1 MRKWMK
7 KWQGVIIWAIAIA
20 FVAGMIW
27 WSVSINLR
35 GTSRNVNYTLDQS
48 LAYITKDGTALTDP
62 TYWLMPWE
70 VNDYYSNLLS
80 SYRIN
85 SLDPLFEEP
94 RLKALIADVFL
105 QQKVILYY
113 AEKNNIKPSKKEV
126 EQEVKSIINTIKNDQ
141 NQLDQIKR
149 RYGSLSVYEKDYLE
163 PQIRVQLTVKK
174 VQEAVGAVSE
184 DEIKQYFEENKEE
197 LQNQYDRLDLEA
209 ISFDSSSTVQEFLA
223 KASEMGFDEAASS
236 MGLTVQPFSNATR
249 GIFPEEI
256 DTALFSATPGSIV
269 GPFYF
274 LDQWYVFRVQ
284 TSSVLTD
291 FNAFENSDA
300 YSEVK
305 TKLEQEKFQ
314 KWLEEFMR
322 EENLSYVFN
331 DQVLEYWWRYLK
343 NEEGLYEKL
352 SNLLFQEDRLV
363 EEVSDELK
371 SLFVLLSDT
380 KIQDLTQQIAEMT
393 QYEEALKNAQE
404 PDEDLVKKY
413 GELSLEE
420 VAKKKQE
427 LENEK
432 NTVESRKRT
441 VVNYLYSNYPSSTYV
456 LEYAYQMNPDDIN
469 IRYNY
474 YSNLYNQIKPYL
486 SMGSYDPNQVLR
498 TMLGLY
504 TVANATDASTDMR
517 LDSYYMLYDMS
528 LALKDPTSAKFYLDE
543 MKNLD
548 PSFMDYESAYNQVE
562 SLLKELETEE
572 STPST
577 ATGE

>member
-1 MRKWMK
+1 M
-7 KWQGVIIWAIAIA
+7 
-20 FVAGMIW
+20 
-27 WSVSINLR
+27 
-35 GTSRNVNYTLDQS
+35 
-48 LAYITKDGTALTDP
+48 
-62 TYWLMPWE
+62 
-70 VNDYYSNLLS
+70 
-80 SYRIN
+80 
-85 SLDPLFEEP
+85 
-94 RLKALIADVFL
+94 
-105 QQKVILYY
+105 
-113 AEKNNIKPSKKEV
+113 
-126 EQEVKSIINTIKNDQ
+126 
-141 NQLDQIKR
+141 
-149 RYGSLSVYEKDYLE
+149 
-163 PQIRVQLTVKK
+163 
-174 VQEAVGAVSE
+174 
-184 DEIKQYFEENKEE
+184 
-197 LQNQYDRLDLEA
+197 
-209 ISFDSSSTVQEFLA
+209 
-223 KASEMGFDEAASS
+223 
-236 MGLTVQPFSNATR
+236 QPFSNATR